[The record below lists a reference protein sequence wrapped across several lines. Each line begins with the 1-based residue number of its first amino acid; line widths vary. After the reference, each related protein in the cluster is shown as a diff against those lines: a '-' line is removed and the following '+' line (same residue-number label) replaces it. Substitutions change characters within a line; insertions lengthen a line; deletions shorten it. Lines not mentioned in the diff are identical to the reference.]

1 VEQRGEGTVRPATG
15 DPRVDE
21 ALGRLDELAGLPVTE
36 HPPVFEHVH
45 ARLAEALGDL
55 DPGAADEPGEGVPDE
70 RDEPGEGFPEDS
82 GLPAGPGR

>member
-1 VEQRGEGTVRPATG
+1 VEHDEGTVRPATG

-36 HPPVFEHVH
+36 HPAVFEHVH

-55 DPGAADEPGEGVPDE
+55 DQTGPGEPGVTDEAGAGLPDD
-70 RDEPGEGFPEDS
+70 RDEGFPAS
-82 GLPAGPGR
+82 GVPGPGR